1 MVYKLIILIFFLN
14 LKIAY
19 SSIVYDKN
27 NISITEIELNS
38 YLDLYQNNFGASL
51 SNTQAIKNIFIMK
64 KTISFLMKNNPEF
77 MLELDKIIELEFD
90 KKVLTDEI
98 ILNFIRFQKIK
109 NEFINDYYQ
118 NNFKIDDLEIIFSNL
133 NDLVIPISL
142 NNCLTIE
149 KLQDV
154 KDDKDFILN
163 FFENLKTNQQDYQIK
178 IDNQIFDACMDKDL
192 FNYIELEIIDYID
205 NKTEKDFNNFIYGKT
220 N

>member
-1 MVYKLIILIFFLN
+1 MVYKFIILIFFLN
-14 LKIAY
+14 LEIAY

-27 NISITEIELNS
+27 DISITEIELNS
-38 YLDLYQNNFGASL
+38 YLDLYQTNLGTGL

-77 MLELDKIIELEFD
+77 MMELDKIIELEFNE
-90 KKVLTDEI
+90 KVLTDEI

-109 NEFINDYYQ
+109 NEFINDYYK

-133 NDLVIPISL
+133 NNLLIPISL
-142 NNCLTIE
+142 NDCLTIE
-149 KLQDV
+149 KLHDV
-154 KDDKDFILN
+154 KDDKYFILS
-163 FFENLKTNQQDYQIK
+163 FFENLKTNQQNYQIN

-192 FNYIELEIIDYID
+192 FNYIELEIIDYIN
-205 NKTEKDFNNFIYGKT
+205 NKTEKDFNNFIYGKS

>member
-1 MVYKLIILIFFLN
+1 MVYKFIILIFFLN
-14 LKIAY
+14 LEIAY

-27 NISITEIELNS
+27 DISITEIELNS
-38 YLDLYQNNFGASL
+38 YLDLYQTNLSTSL

-77 MLELDKIIELEFD
+77 MMELDKIIELEFNE
-90 KKVLTDEI
+90 KVLTDEI

-109 NEFINDYYQ
+109 NEFINDYYK

-133 NDLVIPISL
+133 NNLLIPISL
-142 NNCLTIE
+142 NDCLTIE
-149 KLQDV
+149 KLHDV
-154 KDDKDFILN
+154 KDDKYFILS
-163 FFENLKTNQQDYQIK
+163 FFENLKTNQQNYQIN

-192 FNYIELEIIDYID
+192 FNYIELEIIDYIN
-205 NKTEKDFNNFIYGKT
+205 NKTEKDFNNFIYGKS

>member
-1 MVYKLIILIFFLN
+1 
-14 LKIAY
+14 
-19 SSIVYDKN
+19 
-27 NISITEIELNS
+27 
-38 YLDLYQNNFGASL
+38 
-51 SNTQAIKNIFIMK
+51 
-64 KTISFLMKNNPEF
+64 

>member
-27 NISITEIELNS
+27 DISITEIELNS

-149 KLQDV
+149 KLHDV
-154 KDDKDFILN
+154 KNDKDFILS
-163 FFENLKTNQQDYQIK
+163 FFENLKTNQQNYKIN

-192 FNYIELEIIDYID
+192 LNYIELEIIDYID

>member
-27 NISITEIELNS
+27 DISITEIELNS

>member
-1 MVYKLIILIFFLN
+1 MVYKFIILIFFLN
-14 LKIAY
+14 LEIAY

-27 NISITEIELNS
+27 DISITEIELNS
-38 YLDLYQNNFGASL
+38 YLDLYQTNFGTSL

-77 MLELDKIIELEFD
+77 MMELDKIIELEFNE
-90 KKVLTDEI
+90 KVLTDEI

-109 NEFINDYYQ
+109 NEFINDYYK
-118 NNFKIDDLEIIFSNL
+118 NNFKINDLEIIFSNL
-133 NDLVIPISL
+133 KNLLIPISL
-142 NNCLTIE
+142 NDCLTIE
-149 KLQDV
+149 KLHDV
-154 KDDKDFILN
+154 KDNKYFILS
-163 FFENLKTNQQDYQIK
+163 FFENLKTNQQNYQIN

-205 NKTEKDFNNFIYGKT
+205 NKTEKDFNNFIYGKS

>member
-14 LKIAY
+14 IKIAY

-27 NISITEIELNS
+27 DISITEIELNS

-77 MLELDKIIELEFD
+77 MSELDKIIELEFEE
-90 KKVLTDEI
+90 KVLTDEI

-133 NDLVIPISL
+133 NDLIIPISL

-163 FFENLKTNQQDYQIK
+163 FFENLKTNQQNYKLK

-192 FNYIELEIIDYID
+192 FNYIELAIIDYID
-205 NKTEKDFNNFIYGKT
+205 NKTEKDFNNFIYGKS

>member
-14 LKIAY
+14 IKIAY

-27 NISITEIELNS
+27 DISITEIELNS

-77 MLELDKIIELEFD
+77 MSELDKIIELEFEE
-90 KKVLTDEI
+90 KVLTDEI

-133 NDLVIPISL
+133 NDLIIPISL

-163 FFENLKTNQQDYQIK
+163 FFENLKTNQQNYKIK

-192 FNYIELEIIDYID
+192 FNYIELAIIDYID
-205 NKTEKDFNNFIYGKT
+205 NKTEKDFNNFIYGKS

>member
-27 NISITEIELNS
+27 DISITEIELNS

-77 MLELDKIIELEFD
+77 MSELDKIIELEFD

-163 FFENLKTNQQDYQIK
+163 FFENLKTNQQNYKIK
-178 IDNQIFDACMDKDL
+178 
-192 FNYIELEIIDYID
+192 IIDYID
-205 NKTEKDFNNFIYGKT
+205 NKTEKDFNNFIYGKS

>member
-27 NISITEIELNS
+27 DISITEIELNS

-149 KLQDV
+149 KLHDV
-154 KDDKDFILN
+154 KNDKDFILS

>member
-27 NISITEIELNS
+27 DISITEIELNS
-38 YLDLYQNNFGASL
+38 YLDLYQNNFGTSL

-64 KTISFLMKNNPEF
+64 KTISFLMKNNPDF
-77 MLELDKIIELEFD
+77 MSELDKIIDLEFD

>member
-27 NISITEIELNS
+27 DISITEIELNS

-77 MLELDKIIELEFD
+77 MSELDKIIELEFD

-163 FFENLKTNQQDYQIK
+163 FFENLKTNQQNYKIK

>member
-27 NISITEIELNS
+27 DISITEIELNS

-77 MLELDKIIELEFD
+77 MSELDKIIELEFD

-118 NNFKIDDLEIIFSNL
+118 NNFKIDDLEIIFSYL

-149 KLQDV
+149 KLHDV
-154 KDDKDFILN
+154 KNDKNFILS
-163 FFENLKTNQQDYQIK
+163 FFENLKTNQQNYKIN

-192 FNYIELEIIDYID
+192 LNYIELEIIDYID
-205 NKTEKDFNNFIYGKT
+205 NKTEKDFNNFIYGKS

>member
-27 NISITEIELNS
+27 DISITEIELNS

-77 MLELDKIIELEFD
+77 MSELDKIIELEFD

-163 FFENLKTNQQDYQIK
+163 FFENLKTNQQNYKIK

-205 NKTEKDFNNFIYGKT
+205 NKTEKDFNNFIYGKS

>member
-1 MVYKLIILIFFLN
+1 MVYKFIILIFFLN
-14 LKIAY
+14 IKIAY

-27 NISITEIELNS
+27 DISITEIELNS

-77 MLELDKIIELEFD
+77 MSELDKIIELEFEE
-90 KKVLTDEI
+90 KVLTDEI

-133 NDLVIPISL
+133 NDLIIPISL
-142 NNCLTIE
+142 NDCLTIE

-163 FFENLKTNQQDYQIK
+163 FFENLKTNQQNYKIK

-192 FNYIELEIIDYID
+192 FNYIELAIIDYID
-205 NKTEKDFNNFIYGKT
+205 NKTEKDFNNFIYGKS